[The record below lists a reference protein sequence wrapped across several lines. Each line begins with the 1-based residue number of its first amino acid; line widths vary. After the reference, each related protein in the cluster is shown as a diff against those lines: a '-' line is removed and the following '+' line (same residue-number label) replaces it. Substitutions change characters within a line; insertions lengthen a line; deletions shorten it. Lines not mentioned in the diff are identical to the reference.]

1 MSASRRLGQVLAV
14 AVALAVTAGAALA
27 GGRPAQAASPPCGQE
42 HASFAQTTADG
53 RGQGPSSDSLYG
65 PQDVYLSDSDPEWR
79 YLLLYGQHRPDRT
92 ILFTFSYANGILFGS
107 VEISAP
113 TVIPWAGPVGSRLLV
128 HAVLHTRCGGD
139 DVPRRVYVGA
149 INTTP

>member
-1 MSASRRLGQVLAV
+1 MRRLGQVLVLVLAV
-14 AVALAVTAGAALA
+14 AVTAGAALA

-42 HASFAQTTADG
+42 HAGFAQTTVDG
-53 RGQGPSSDSLYG
+53 RGQGRSSDSLYG
-65 PQDVYLSDSDPEWR
+65 PQDIYISDSDLEHR
-79 YLLLYGQHRPDRT
+79 YLVLYGQHRPDRT
-92 ILFTFSYANGILFGS
+92 ILFTFSYGNGIIVRS